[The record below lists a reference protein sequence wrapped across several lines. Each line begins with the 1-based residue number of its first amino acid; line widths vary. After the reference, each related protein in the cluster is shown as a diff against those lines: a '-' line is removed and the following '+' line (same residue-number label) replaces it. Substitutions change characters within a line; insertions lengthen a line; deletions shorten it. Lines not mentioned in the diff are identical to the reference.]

1 MDILEWNMA
10 SFLIVT
16 GVYTILDCCTILYNR
31 PQKNNR
37 SQLHEIYQLTETL
50 IPNLIIQCINVPVI
64 YLCDN
69 YYNYTDKVHYYY
81 YFNYIPWI
89 LCSEMYF
96 YYVHRLFHTPYLY
109 KNIHYFHHKHDKP
122 YALCAYV
129 VHPLEH
135 LLVNLPTLL
144 IGPMIFHVGVS
155 KQMMKIWVVVANIS
169 IISSHCGY
177 FAWWGNVNNYHDI
190 HHRLLKYNYGNSL
203 YLFDKFHKTIK
214 YVN

>member
-1 MDILEWNMA
+1 MDIQEWNKA

-16 GVYTILDCCTILYNR
+16 GVYTILDCCNILYNR

-37 SQLHEIYQLTETL
+37 SQLHEIYQLKETF

-69 YYNYTDKVHYYY
+69 YYNYTDKVHFYS

-144 IGPMIFHVGVS
+144 IGPAIFNVGVS
-155 KQMMKIWVVVANIS
+155 KQMMKIWISVANFS

-214 YVN
+214 Y